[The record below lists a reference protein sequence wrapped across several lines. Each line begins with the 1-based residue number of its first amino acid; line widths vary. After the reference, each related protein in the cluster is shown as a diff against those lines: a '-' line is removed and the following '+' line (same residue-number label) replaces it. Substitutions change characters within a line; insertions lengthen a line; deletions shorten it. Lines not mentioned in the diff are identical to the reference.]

1 MRAPL
6 SWLREWVDLPADVT
20 GEQVAAALVRVGL
33 EEEGLHGGDVTG
45 PVVVGRVLS
54 VSPEP
59 QKNGKTINWCSVD
72 TGEVARGEEP
82 RGVVCGAH
90 NFSAGDLVVVA
101 TPGAV
106 LPGPF
111 PIAARKTYG
120 HVSDGMIC
128 SARELG
134 LGEDHAGIIVLARLL
149 GETAASQLEPGQ
161 DALALLG
168 LTEEVVEVNVTPD
181 RGYCFSVRGLAR
193 EYAHGARLDV
203 ATAFRD
209 PAAVDVPAAGGSGA
223 AAGHGVELRD
233 DAPIHGAPGCTRFV
247 TRVVRGVDPTAPS
260 PFWLQRRLQQAGM
273 RPISLAVDITNHVML
288 ELGQP
293 LHAYDLAEVDGP
305 LVVRRARPGERLV
318 TLDGVDRTLD
328 PEDLLIADG
337 TGVDGVGGAR
347 AIGLAGVMGGRDTEV
362 TMTTRDVLVE
372 AARFDPVTIA
382 RTARRHKLPS
392 EASRRFER
400 GVDTALQAAAAEL
413 AVRLLVEHGGGTAD
427 DAATDVVA
435 PGTSLEPAPIALPVG
450 LSAQLSGVPA
460 DQLDEARVVE
470 LLEQIGCSV
479 APSDDEALGT
489 LDVVP
494 PTWRPDLAQPV
505 DLVEEVVRLHGYE
518 AIPSVLP
525 PAPPGRGLT
534 SAQRLRRRAADALAA
549 GGFVEVRSYPFT
561 SAARSDELGLDADD
575 PRRTALRLANP
586 LSDEQPLLRTSV
598 LATLLD
604 VLRRNTSRGAT
615 DVALFEVGGV
625 VNPVPGAPAAPRLR
639 VDQRPSDAEL
649 AGLLAAVP
657 PQPVHVAGVL
667 AGRAEPEGWW
677 GPGRTA
683 DAADAVA
690 AAQTV
695 AGALRLDLVVT
706 AGALA
711 PWHPGRCAQLSL
723 PAPGPDGDEG
733 AAAGTGA
740 VVGHAGELHPAVV
753 AALGLPPRTVAFELD
768 LDALVA
774 AAPELVPAPR
784 LSPFPPSK
792 EDVALIVDASVPAE
806 AVRQALLAGAAGGGH
821 ADLVE
826 EVRLFDVYTGAPV
839 PAGQRSLAFSLR
851 LRALDRTLTAAD
863 AAAVREAAVAEAAR
877 RHGAVL
883 RGA

>member
-6 SWLREWVDLPADVT
+6 SWLREWVDVPADAT

-33 EEEGLHGGDVTG
+33 EEEGLHGGDVVG

-54 VSPEP
+54 LAPEP

-72 TGEVARGEEP
+72 TGELARGEDP

-134 LGEDHAGIIVLARLL
+134 LGEDHDGIIVLSRLL
-149 GETAASQLEPGQ
+149 GDVAASQLEPGQ

-193 EYAHGARLDV
+193 EYAHGAGLDV

-209 PAAVDVPAAGGSGA
+209 PAAVDVPAAAGGSGSA
-223 AAGHGVELRD
+223 QGHGVELRD
-233 DAPIHGAPGCTRFV
+233 DAPVHGAPGCTRFV

-273 RPISLAVDITNHVML
+273 RPISLAVDVTNHVML

-293 LHAYDLAEVDGP
+293 LHAYDLATVDGP

-318 TLDGVDRTLD
+318 TLDGIDRKLD
-328 PEDLLIADG
+328 PEDLLITDG
-337 TGVDGVGGAR
+337 PDGAR
-347 AIGLAGVMGGRDTEV
+347 AVGLAGVMGGRDTEV
-362 TMTTRDVLVE
+362 TTSTRDVLVE

-427 DAATDVVA
+427 DAATEVVA
-435 PGTSLEPAPIALPVG
+435 PEAVVRPAAIALPVD
-450 LSAQLSGVPA
+450 LPSRLSGVPA
-460 DQLDEARVVE
+460 DQLGAARVTE
-470 LLEQIGCSV
+470 LLEQVGCAVS
-479 APSDDEALGT
+479 PSGSADARGSLDDGALQ
-489 LDVVP
+489 VVP

-518 AIPSVLP
+518 AIPSELP

-534 SAQRLRRRAADALAA
+534 TGQRLRRRAADALAA

-561 SAARSDELGLDADD
+561 SVGRSDELGLPADD

-604 VLRRNTSRGAT
+604 VLRRNTSRGAV
-615 DVALFEVGGV
+615 DVALFELGAV
-625 VNPVPGAPAAPRLR
+625 VNPVAGAPAATRLP
-639 VDQRPSDAEL
+639 VDHRPTEPEL

-677 GPGRTA
+677 GAGRVA

-690 AAQTV
+690 AAQLV
-695 AGALRLDLVVT
+695 AQALRVELVVA

-723 PAPGPDGDEG
+723 PSSEDGAP
-733 AAAGTGA
+733 GA

-753 AALGLPPRTVAFELD
+753 AALGLPPRAVAFELD

-792 EDVALIVDASVPAE
+792 EDVALVVDTSVPAE
-806 AVRQALLAGAAGGGH
+806 AVRQALLAGAAGAGH

-839 PAGQRSLAFSLR
+839 PEGHRSLAFSLR

-863 AAAVREAAVAEAAR
+863 AAAVREAAVAEAVR

>member
-6 SWLREWVDLPADVT
+6 SWLREWVDVPADAT

-33 EEEGLHGGDVTG
+33 EEEGLHGGDVVG

-54 VSPEP
+54 LTPEP

-72 TGEVARGEEP
+72 TGELARGEEP

-134 LGEDHAGIIVLARLL
+134 LGEDHDGIIVLSRLL
-149 GETAASQLEPGQ
+149 GDAAASQLEPGQ

-209 PAAVDVPAAGGSGA
+209 PAAVEVPAAGGSGA

-273 RPISLAVDITNHVML
+273 RPISLAVDVTNHVML

-293 LHAYDLAEVDGP
+293 LHAYDLATVDGP

-318 TLDGVDRTLD
+318 TLDGVDRKLD

-337 TGVDGVGGAR
+337 ADGAR
-347 AIGLAGVMGGRDTEV
+347 AVGLAGVMGGRETEV
-362 TMTTRDVLVE
+362 TTTTRDVLVE

-382 RTARRHKLPS
+382 RTARRHRLPS

-400 GVDTALQAAAAEL
+400 GVDTDLQAAAAEL
-413 AVRLLVEHGGGTAD
+413 AVRLLVEHGGGTAEA
-427 DAATDVVA
+427 AATDVVA
-435 PGTSLEPAPIALPVG
+435 PGAAVRPAAVALPVD
-450 LSAQLSGVPA
+450 LAARLSGVPA
-460 DQLDEARVVE
+460 AQLDAARVTE
-470 LLEQIGCSV
+470 LLEQVGCSV
-479 APSDDEALGT
+479 SAGT
-489 LDVVP
+489 SSGPGGDVLDVVP
-494 PTWRPDLAQPV
+494 PTWRPDLVQPV

-549 GGFVEVRSYPFT
+549 GGLVEVRSYPFT
-561 SAARSDELGLDADD
+561 SAARSDELGLPADD

-615 DVALFEVGGV
+615 DVALFELGGV
-625 VNPVPGAPAAPRLR
+625 VHPAPGAPAAPRLR
-639 VDQRPSDAEL
+639 VDARPSDAEL
-649 AGLLAAVP
+649 AGLLEAVP

-677 GPGRTA
+677 GAGRAA

-690 AAQTV
+690 AAQLV
-695 AGALRLDLVVT
+695 AQALRVELVVT
-706 AGALA
+706 GGALA

-723 PAPGPDGDEG
+723 PALE
-733 AAAGTGA
+733 GTGA

-753 AALGLPPRTVAFELD
+753 SALGLPPRAVAFELD
-768 LDALVA
+768 LGALVA

-792 EDVALIVDASVPAE
+792 EDVALVVDDAVPAE
-806 AVRQALLAGAAGGGH
+806 DVRQALLAGAAGAGH

-839 PAGQRSLAFSLR
+839 PEGHRSLAFSLR

>member
-6 SWLREWVDLPADVT
+6 SWIRQWVDLPADAT

-54 VSPEP
+54 LAPEP

-72 TGEVARGEEP
+72 TGELARGEEP

-134 LGEDHAGIIVLARLL
+134 LGEDHDGIIVLSRLL
-149 GETAASQLEPGQ
+149 GDSAASQLQPGQ

-193 EYAHGARLDV
+193 EYAHGAGLDV

-209 PAAVDVPAAGGSGA
+209 PADVEVPAAGGSGS

-233 DAPIHGAPGCTRFV
+233 DAPVHGAPGCTRLV
-247 TRVVRGVDPTAPS
+247 ARVVRGVDPTAPS

-273 RPISLAVDITNHVML
+273 RPISLAVDVTNHVML

-293 LHAYDLAEVDGP
+293 LHAYDLAAVDGP

-328 PEDLLIADG
+328 PEDLLITDG
-337 TGVDGVGGAR
+337 PDGQR

-362 TMTTRDVLVE
+362 TTTTRDVLVE
-372 AARFDPVTIA
+372 AARFDPVSIA

-413 AVRLLVEHGGGTAD
+413 AVRLLVEHGGGVAD

-435 PGTSLEPAPIALPVG
+435 AGAAVEPAAIALPVG
-450 LSAQLSGVPA
+450 LPSRLSGVPA
-460 DQLDEARVVE
+460 EQLDAARVTE
-470 LLEQIGCSV
+470 LLEQVGCVVSSGSTGV
-479 APSDDEALGT
+479 LA
-489 LDVVP
+489 VVP
-494 PTWRPDLAQPV
+494 PTWRPDLVQPV

-518 AIPSVLP
+518 AVPSELP

-534 SAQRLRRRAADALAA
+534 SGQRLRRRAADALAA

-561 SAARSDELGLDADD
+561 SAARSDELGLPADD
-575 PRRTALRLANP
+575 PRRAALRLANP

-604 VLRRNTSRGAT
+604 VLRRNTSRGAA

-625 VNPVPGAPAAPRLR
+625 VNPVAGARAAGRLR
-639 VDQRPSDAEL
+639 VDRRPSDAEL

-667 AGRAEPEGWW
+667 AGRAEPDGWW
-677 GPGRTA
+677 GAGRVA

-690 AAQTV
+690 AAQLV
-695 AGALRLDLVVT
+695 AQALRVELAVS

-723 PAPGPDGDEG
+723 PASGG
-733 AAAGTGA
+733 AAGGTAGA

-753 AALGLPPRTVAFELD
+753 AALGLPARTVAFELD
-768 LDALVA
+768 LDALVV

-792 EDVALIVDASVPAE
+792 EDVALVVDASVPAE
-806 AVRQALLAGAAGGGH
+806 DVRQALLAGAAGSGH

-839 PAGQRSLAFSLR
+839 PEGHRSLAFSLR